1 MYGCGVMGYLREV
14 DLNIH
19 YTLFEITQNRFLA
32 KIGKAIYRL
41 FFASIEKTVELDPYK
56 AYLNHK
62 LYIDAIKA
70 RDSSSVAKKIREALA
85 EWVDYVNK

>member
-1 MYGCGVMGYLREV
+1 MNRITKKFAELKKINKTAFIGYV
-14 DLNIH
+14 TGGDP
-19 YTLFEITQNRFLA
+19 T
-32 KIGKAIYRL
+32 
-41 FFASIEKTVELDPYK
+41 IEKTVELDPYK